1 LWNLQRRFGS
11 AFVVS
16 IRHSFARHV
25 VNRQIDPGTV
35 FDLTLRTARAAATT
49 SRPGDRHCAGAVLR
63 DAASS
68 PSYWVT
74 SRTTRIAFIALGNPM

>member
-16 IRHSFARHV
+16 IRDSFARRV

-35 FDLTLRTARAAATT
+35 FDLTLRTARAQRRRAALVIVIV
-49 SRPGDRHCAGAVLR
+49 RRAVLR

-68 PSYWVT
+68 PT
-74 SRTTRIAFIALGNPM
+74 H